1 MTTSKRQ
8 AKKRHET
15 PLNLL
20 RKYWGY
26 ATFLPLQESI
36 INAVLAGQDTLA
48 ILATGS
54 GKSICYQVPGLCL
67 GGLTVVISP
76 LIALMK
82 DQADDLNARG
92 ILAAACTGTLDYRER
107 AKVITDIKEGR
118 LQFLFISPEKAT
130 QAGFLEILTT
140 APVHL
145 IAIDEAHCI
154 SEWGHYFRPEYRK
167 LARFRDYF
175 PGVPVIA
182 LTATAIPEVRKDI
195 CRQLGLVHVQEFVG
209 SFNRENLTYK
219 VTEKKN
225 PLILI
230 TDILSRHKNEPGI
243 IYCMSRKTTVELTGE
258 LRKKGFTARAYNA
271 GISAPVRAG
280 IQDAFLNNTVQIICA
295 TVAFGMGIDKPDVRF
310 VVHYDLPK
318 TIESYYQETGR
329 AGRDG
334 KPAECILFHSK
345 TDVEK
350 IRNLLSYGCKNSQ
363 TVKMARDKFRDLCH
377 FCEIT
382 SCKRSFLL
390 AYFGE
395 GQGPNGCAICETCMH
410 PNIPA
415 GKVIS
420 HKKVRSYRGRIACA
434 NPVPAS

>member
-154 SEWGHYFRPEYRK
+154 SEWGHDFRPRTRK

-175 PGVPVIA
+175 PGV
-182 LTATAIPEVRKDI
+182 
-195 CRQLGLVHVQEFVG
+195 
-209 SFNRENLTYK
+209 
-219 VTEKKN
+219 
-225 PLILI
+225 
-230 TDILSRHKNEPGI
+230 
-243 IYCMSRKTTVELTGE
+243 TGHC
-258 LRKKGFTARAYNA
+258 
-271 GISAPVRAG
+271 P
-280 IQDAFLNNTVQIICA
+280 
-295 TVAFGMGIDKPDVRF
+295 
-310 VVHYDLPK
+310 
-318 TIESYYQETGR
+318 
-329 AGRDG
+329 
-334 KPAECILFHSK
+334 
-345 TDVEK
+345 
-350 IRNLLSYGCKNSQ
+350 YGNCNS
-363 TVKMARDKFRDLCH
+363 
-377 FCEIT
+377 
-382 SCKRSFLL
+382 
-390 AYFGE
+390 
-395 GQGPNGCAICETCMH
+395 
-410 PNIPA
+410 
-415 GKVIS
+415 
-420 HKKVRSYRGRIACA
+420 
-434 NPVPAS
+434 